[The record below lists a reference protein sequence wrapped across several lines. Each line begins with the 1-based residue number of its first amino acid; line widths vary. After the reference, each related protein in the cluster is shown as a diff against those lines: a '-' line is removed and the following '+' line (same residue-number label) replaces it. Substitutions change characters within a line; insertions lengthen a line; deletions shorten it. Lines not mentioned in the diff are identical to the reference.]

1 VDAEG
6 NVSVR
11 DVQAGAE
18 DAKGIQILSGLAAGD
33 MVVTMSFAPPKD
45 GSKVNVIGPDG
56 VGKGEQGNKD
66 GKEKS
71 GDKAPSESKPAAGA
85 SK

>member
-1 VDAEG
+1 
-6 NVSVR
+6 
-11 DVQAGAE
+11 
-18 DAKGIQILSGLAAGD
+18 
-33 MVVTMSFAPPKD
+33 MSFAPPKD

-56 VGKGEQGNKD
+56 TGKGEQGNKD

>member
-1 VDAEG
+1 
-6 NVSVR
+6 
-11 DVQAGAE
+11 
-18 DAKGIQILSGLAAGD
+18 

-56 VGKGEQGNKD
+56 AGKGEKGETGDK
-66 GKEKS
+66 GSKEKS
-71 GDKAPSESKPAAGA
+71 ADPTPAATKPSPAAGA